1 MHPLSKIPAAVLALV
16 LGCDG
21 RAAEL
26 DVTITGVTPNNGT
39 VLVGIFSPGMPF
51 TGKPMAYATAQPNG
65 SRATVKFPSLAAG
78 EYAVSAFQDT
88 NGNQRLDRGKFG
100 IPTEKYGFSRD
111 ARGNY
116 GPPEFVDASI
126 RVAEK
131 TAAISF
137 SLE

>member
-1 MHPLSKIPAAVLALV
+1 MHLLSKLPAALILFA

-26 DVTITGVTPNNGT
+26 DVTVTGVAPDHGV
-39 VLVGIFSPGMPF
+39 VLVGLFRPGMSF
-51 TGKPMAYATAQPNG
+51 TGKPLTYASAKPNG
-65 SRATVKFPSLAAG
+65 AQASVKFPEVAPG

-88 NGNQRLDRGKFG
+88 NGNQKLDRGKFG

-126 RVAEK
+126 RVGEK
-131 TAAISF
+131 GAAISF
-137 SLE
+137 ALE

>member
-1 MHPLSKIPAAVLALV
+1 MHPLLKIPAAVLLLA

-21 RAAEL
+21 RAAEI
-26 DVTITGVTPNNGT
+26 DVTITGVAPSNGT
-39 VLVGIFSPGMPF
+39 VLVGLFGSGMSF
-51 TGKPMAYATAQPNG
+51 TGKPIAYVSAQPNG
-65 SRATVKFPSLAAG
+65 TQASVKFPSVAPG

-116 GPPEFVDASI
+116 GPPDFGDASI
-126 RVAEK
+126 RVGEK
-131 TAAISF
+131 GAAISF
-137 SLE
+137 TLE

>member
-1 MHPLSKIPAAVLALV
+1 MHLLSKIPAAVVLLA

-21 RAAEL
+21 HAAEL

-39 VLVGIFSPGMPF
+39 VLVGLFNSGMSF
-51 TGKPMAYATAQPNG
+51 TGKPMAYASAQPNG
-65 SRATVKFPSLAAG
+65 AQASVKFPSVPPG

-88 NGNQRLDRGKFG
+88 NGNQKLDRGKFG

-111 ARGNY
+111 ARGSY
-116 GPPEFVDASI
+116 GPPEFIDASI
-126 RVAEK
+126 RVGEK

-137 SLE
+137 TLE